1 MKKYLS
7 ITTISLIVL
16 FTIFSVITPA
26 LALTENIPGV
36 GSSQRVSNVTSFTN
50 IFNIFLGAV
59 GWIYRIFFI
68 VAAVFII
75 IAAFNYLTAQGD
87 PEKVG
92 KAKSMIIYAVI
103 AIVVALL
110 AFSIDQIVAT
120 FLTSGG
126 AS

>member
-1 MKKYLS
+1 M
-7 ITTISLIVL
+7 ISLAVAPVL
-16 FTIFSVITPA
+16 AVEMPR
-26 LALTENIPGV
+26 NIGNSKTV
-36 GSSQRVSNVTSFTN
+36 TNVTTFTN
-50 IFNIFLGAV
+50 IFDIFLAAV

-110 AFSIDQIVAT
+110 AFSIDIIVST
-120 FLTSGG
+120 FLIGG
-126 AS
+126 GQT